1 MAKFLKYI
9 PTKHQLFI
17 LKTAIKKKKE
27 ITIKESLKKLFG
39 SINIETVVI
48 DTTRLFGFINCKIKA
63 LPKVMGFFIGAPFE
77 GFEKEIK

>member
-39 SINIETVVI
+39 LINIETVVI
-48 DTTRLFGFINCKIKA
+48 DTTKLFGLTNCKTKA
-63 LPKVMGFFIGAPFE
+63 LLNVIGFFIGIPFE
-77 GFEKEIK
+77 GLEKEIK

>member
-48 DTTRLFGFINCKIKA
+48 DTTKLFGLTNWRINA
-63 LPKVMGFFIGAPFE
+63 LLKDIGFFIWASFGVL
-77 GFEKEIK
+77 EKDIK